1 MRASL
6 ERTAKIYLKRV
17 MNALDY
23 IGVLAI
29 EFFVVNGRLVANEMA
44 PRVHNSGHW
53 TIEGCVTSQFENHLR
68 AICNLPLGSP
78 RPLGHTA
85 MINFLGDMPDRER
98 LLQIEGLAFHDY
110 GKAPRAGR
118 KLGHCTVL
126 RARAADRD
134 RALKDALK
142 LIKWS

>member
-1 MRASL
+1 
-6 ERTAKIYLKRV
+6 
-17 MNALDY
+17 
-23 IGVLAI
+23 
-29 EFFVVNGRLVANEMA
+29 VVNGRLVANEMA

-68 AICNLPLGSP
+68 AICNLPLGST

-85 MINFLGDMPDRER
+85 MINFLGEMPDRRR
-98 LLQIEGLAFHDY
+98 LLEIEGLAFHDY

-142 LIKWS
+142 LIQWS